1 MNAARINLFLAWLLM
16 VEVVAM
22 GWVAFVGRMLLE
34 ALGVSTAEG
43 SIPGHLVGLI
53 LLFGGILSIQVWRG
67 GLAPQGNPGGK
78 GYRFGS
84 RLVLAA
90 NVLAALLLGFEFTKH
105 WVADP
110 MLSGVIAKFTDAF
123 GYWVLAMW
131 AIGFSFLYQSSLPV
145 SASK

>member
-1 MNAARINLFLAWLLM
+1 MSAARINLFLAWLLM

-34 ALGVSTAEG
+34 VLGVSTPEG
-43 SIPGHLVGLI
+43 SIPGHVIGLV
-53 LLFGGILSIQVWRG
+53 LLFGIILSIQVWRG
-67 GLAPQGNPGGK
+67 SLAPQGNPAGN
-78 GYRFGS
+78 GYRLGS

-105 WVADP
+105 WITNP
-110 MLSGVIAKFTDAF
+110 MLSGVLAKFTDAF